1 MENTNEIVGQQIDQL
16 KAQRDLK
23 ILLEKTGLKNELQA
37 QLNEAIDVSQT
48 IVNLL
53 ASSKL
58 SWNET
63 YSIQLKELEDQL
75 NQLSYFK
82 INKQVQKYLQQVRE
96 KNELIV
102 VVCKNKEEIDSKKL
116 DFVSD
121 EQLKK
126 NQLRHS

>member
-1 MENTNEIVGQQIDQL
+1 
-16 KAQRDLK
+16 
-23 ILLEKTGLKNELQA
+23 
-37 QLNEAIDVSQT
+37 
-48 IVNLL
+48 
-53 ASSKL
+53 
-58 SWNET
+58 
-63 YSIQLKELEDQL
+63 L

-126 NQLRHS
+126 N

>member
-1 MENTNEIVGQQIDQL
+1 L
-16 KAQRDLK
+16 
-23 ILLEKTGLKNELQA
+23 
-37 QLNEAIDVSQT
+37 S
-48 IVNLL
+48 
-53 ASSKL
+53 SSKL

-75 NQLSYFK
+75 NQLSAFK

-102 VVCKNKEEIDSKKL
+102 QVCKHKEEIDSKKL
-116 DFVSD
+116 DLVSD

-126 NQLRHS
+126 N